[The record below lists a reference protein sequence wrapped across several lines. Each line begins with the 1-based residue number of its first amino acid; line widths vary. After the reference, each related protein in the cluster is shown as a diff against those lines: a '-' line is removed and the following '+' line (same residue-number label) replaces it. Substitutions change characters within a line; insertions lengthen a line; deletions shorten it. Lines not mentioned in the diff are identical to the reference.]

1 METFQ
6 PFELPKRSSHEN
18 EFILM
23 SFDRRTLLDVYFAR
37 SDDRIP
43 ETIPAAM
50 ADLYAMDLTAIKEFL
65 LNQKPLDPLLHK
77 LLKTEF

>member
-6 PFELPKRSSHEN
+6 PFEVPKRTSHEN

-23 SFDRRTLLDVYFAR
+23 SFDRRTLLDVFFGR
-37 SDDRIP
+37 TDERIP
-43 ETIPAAM
+43 ETIPAAL
-50 ADLYAMDLTAIKEFL
+50 ADLYSMDLTAIRDFL
-65 LNQKPLDPLLHK
+65 LNQRPLDPLLHK